1 MYSQVQNNEH
11 MSEEFFLE
19 RGVRQGF
26 PLSFPLCCAQNDVFS
41 YDILKDEKIKGF
53 NISVRKENLKL
64 SQYADDTS
72 FISSN
77 FQGIPLLLDKLSKYE
92 KATGCTLNAH
102 KTKGLLV
109 QTNTVTRICQKYP
122 ITWCTDEFV
131 WFVGVHFNNDYEPT
145 KHFNIQ
151 PCIWQ
156 MEESAKPNHT
166 ETFR

>member
-53 NISVRKENLKL
+53 NIPVRKENLKL

-72 FISSN
+72 FLSHLTFRAYPYFLIN
-77 FQGIPLLLDKLSKYE
+77 FQNTKKLQDVPLMPIKQ
-92 KATGCTLNAH
+92 KAC
-102 KTKGLLV
+102 
-109 QTNTVTRICQKYP
+109 
-122 ITWCTDEFV
+122 
-131 WFVGVHFNNDYEPT
+131 
-145 KHFNIQ
+145 
-151 PCIWQ
+151 
-156 MEESAKPNHT
+156 
-166 ETFR
+166 